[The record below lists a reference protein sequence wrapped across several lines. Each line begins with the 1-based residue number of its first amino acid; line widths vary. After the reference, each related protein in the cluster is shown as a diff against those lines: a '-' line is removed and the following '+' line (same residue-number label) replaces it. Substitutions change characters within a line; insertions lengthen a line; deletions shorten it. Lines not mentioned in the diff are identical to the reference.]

1 MYNMNRCTCN
11 PTNCMF
17 FQKKYVV
24 SLHYGF
30 PKKKIRPVPWA
41 TQNSDQGWG
50 ANVPMI
56 FLLYP
61 VAICH
66 CITRN
71 VTIIFYSHCVSMI
84 TQYYI
89 SIMSPYH
96 LSTISIIYISSY
108 PLGYQYH
115 LLYDCGS
122 KPWHPDL
129 SEIVGIPPKYAYRVS
144 LIVGFDPSSMW
155 SWVVEVWSS
164 KYGLILAAGVQESS
178 RKQILLTSGH
188 HVRTAL
194 PCTWDFHGIECDF
207 IVINRD
213 LGILMGITLW

>member
-1 MYNMNRCTCN
+1 MYTLVYTYIYMCVCVCISIIYLHN
-11 PTNCMF
+11 
-17 FQKKYVV
+17 V
-24 SLHYGF
+24 S
-30 PKKKIRPVPWA
+30 I
-41 TQNSDQGWG
+41 S
-50 ANVPMI
+50 
-56 FLLYP
+56 
-61 VAICH
+61 
-66 CITRN
+66 
-71 VTIIFYSHCVSMI
+71 S
-84 TQYYI
+84 QYYQH
-89 SIMSPYH
+89 Y
-96 LSTISIIYISSY
+96 IYISSY

-122 KPWHPDL
+122 KPWHPAL

-194 PCTWDFHGIECDF
+194 PCTWDFHICSWDWVGFHGDSIIGI
-207 IVINRD
+207 
-213 LGILMGITLW
+213 